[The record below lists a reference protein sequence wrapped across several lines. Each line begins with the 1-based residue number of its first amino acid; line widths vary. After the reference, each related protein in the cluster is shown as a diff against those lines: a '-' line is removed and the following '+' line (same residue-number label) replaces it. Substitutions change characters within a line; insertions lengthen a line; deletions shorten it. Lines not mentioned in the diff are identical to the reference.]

1 MTTLFQSSK
10 SRTKT
15 SVMENEQESQAGEY
29 KSEVAE
35 LKLLQ
40 LVLASSSPRR
50 ARILQS
56 VGWQFEAMPVDIDE
70 TPKPG
75 EEAIAYVERLSREK
89 AEARSRLSP
98 ESVVLGADTTVVIDG
113 AVLGKPRDEDEARE
127 MLTRLSGRWHE
138 VITGL
143 TLCRG
148 GENGTPLVAH
158 ESTRVL
164 FATMSAD
171 EIDWYVSTGEPMDKA
186 GAYAIQGKAA
196 LFIEKIEGDYWNIVG
211 LPMQLLF
218 NMARQFF

>member
-1 MTTLFQSSK
+1 
-10 SRTKT
+10 
-15 SVMENEQESQAGEY
+15 MENEQESQAGESN
-29 KSEVAE
+29 SEVAE

-75 EEAIAYVERLSREK
+75 EEAIAYVERLAREK

-98 ESVVLGADTTVVIDG
+98 ESVVLGADTTVVVDG
-113 AVLGKPRDEDEARE
+113 AVLGKPRDVNEARE

-138 VITGL
+138 VLTGL

-148 GENGTPLVAH
+148 GENGKCLVAH

-164 FATMSAD
+164 FATMSD
-171 EIDWYVSTGEPMDKA
+171 VEIDWYVSTGEPMDKA

-211 LPMQLLF
+211 LPMRLLF
-218 NMARQFF
+218 NMARQFS